1 MLFSRSVELI
11 CVEKLKLHAYGS
23 NSHLPFCLPLA
34 ICLCNYVN
42 VNIMFSWEW
51 NCIMLILLQQSCFI
65 YTVSLEFIHDVISFR
80 VNLFFNLNLN
90 NILIDTEQSFPYVIT
105 HWWKLGFFPN
115 LLYYAWL
122 HNEDTRANLSSG
134 SLL

>member
-11 CVEKLKLHAYGS
+11 YVEKLRLHAYWS
-23 NSHLPFCLPLA
+23 NSHLPLCLPLA
-34 ICLCNYVN
+34 ICLCNYVK
-42 VNIMFSWEW
+42 IMFSWEW
-51 NCIMLILLQQSCFI
+51 NCVMLILLQQSCFI
-65 YTVSLEFIHDVISFR
+65 YTISLEFIHDVISFR

-90 NILIDTEQSFPYVIT
+90 NILIDTEHYFPYVFT
-105 HWWKLGFFPN
+105 HWWNLSFFPN

>member
-1 MLFSRSVELI
+1 MLFSRSVDLI
-11 CVEKLKLHAYGS
+11 CVEKLKLHAYWS
-23 NSHLPFCLPLA
+23 NSHLPFRLPLA

-42 VNIMFSWEW
+42 VKIMFSWEW

-90 NILIDTEQSFPYVIT
+90 NILIDTEQYFPYMIT